1 MSKQM
6 DQQNKKTNPILW
18 FLFAIVI
25 PMVVML
31 VLIYT
36 VLLLA
41 GVDVNSWLKNTGK
54 KVPVISAMITTDEEK
69 SYQELEEKF
78 NELKDEHDTTTNS
91 YLTEIE
97 SYKSTIEQ
105 LENEID
111 KLEAQLEFAKDNS
124 EEETSLTASDEEMI
138 KKLSASFKTMK
149 PKQAALIF
157 SDLDKNIAVELLN
170 TVSNDVRG
178 KILEAMEPKLA
189 AELTELMIDQQ

>member
-1 MSKQM
+1 M

>member
-1 MSKQM
+1 M

-36 VLLLA
+36 VLLLT
-41 GVDVNSWLKNTGK
+41 GVDVNGWLKSAGK
-54 KVPVISAMITTDEEK
+54 KVPVISSMITTEEEK
-69 SYQELEEKF
+69 SYEELEEKF
-78 NELKDEHDTTTNS
+78 NELKTEHDTTKNS
-91 YLTEIE
+91 YVTEIE

-105 LENEID
+105 LRDEIEE
-111 KLEAQLEFAKDNS
+111 LEAQLQFVKENNEDDP
-124 EEETSLTASDEEMI
+124 SLTASEEEMI
-138 KKLSASFKTMK
+138 KKMSASFKTMK

-157 SDLDKNIAVELLN
+157 ADLDKNIAVELLN

-189 AELTELMIDQQ
+189 AELTELLIDQ

>member
-1 MSKQM
+1 M

-138 KKLSASFKTMK
+138 KKLSASRSEERRVGKEWRSGKK
-149 PKQAALIF
+149 PDTSKKEKCRKK
-157 SDLDKNIAVELLN
+157 S
-170 TVSNDVRG
+170 R
-178 KILEAMEPKLA
+178 EANERRRRKRK
-189 AELTELMIDQQ
+189 

>member
-1 MSKQM
+1 M

-36 VLLLA
+36 VLLLT
-41 GVDVNSWLKNTGK
+41 GVDVNGWLKSAGK
-54 KVPVISAMITTDEEK
+54 KVPVISSMITTEEEK
-69 SYQELEEKF
+69 SYEELEEKF
-78 NELKDEHDTTTNS
+78 NELKTEHDTTKN
-91 YLTEIE
+91 YYVTEIE

-105 LENEID
+105 LRDEIEE
-111 KLEAQLEFAKDNS
+111 LEAQLQFAKENNEDDP
-124 EEETSLTASDEEMI
+124 SLTASEEEMI
-138 KKLSASFKTMK
+138 KKMSASFKTMK

-157 SDLDKNIAVELLN
+157 ADLDKNIAVELLN

-189 AELTELMIDQQ
+189 AELTELLIDQ